1 MNRDWAEFQRRLADY
16 LAAMQD
22 EDLLVLESG
31 FEELDES
38 QGLMPCIQFVVWTGT
53 RCAAR
58 CRRTI
63 TCTPTAH

>member
-1 MNRDWAEFQRRLADY
+1 MQDFDLDSSVNRDWAEFQRRLADY

-38 QGLMPCIQFVVWTGT
+38 QG
-53 RCAAR
+53 
-58 CRRTI
+58 
-63 TCTPTAH
+63 